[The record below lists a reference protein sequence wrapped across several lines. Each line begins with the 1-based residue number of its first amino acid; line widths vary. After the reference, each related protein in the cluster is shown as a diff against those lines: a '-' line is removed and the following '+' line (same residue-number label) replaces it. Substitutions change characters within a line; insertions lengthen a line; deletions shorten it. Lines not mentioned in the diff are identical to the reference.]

1 MASPVPDRAAL
12 QVLLPEERVGVV
24 DRVDPIT
31 LGLSGA
37 GVYAVTTSRGAYVLR
52 VQSRQVDEQSFT
64 QHVCILR
71 RAADAGI
78 APRVVYVDD
87 AARAVVSERV
97 LGTSIAVALA
107 DPVQR
112 GPVFASIVDRL
123 RTLHALDR
131 STLFE
136 RDPITYA
143 RAAFEAC
150 CGRPGFPPW
159 AVSLEPTFHSI
170 AATLAEDSHRV
181 VSQNDVNPVNV
192 LWDGVRTWLVDWE
205 VAGLGHRYYDI
216 AVLALFLRLSD
227 DVALDLCA
235 RHDGAHLDERSR
247 SSFLA
252 LRRLA
257 GLLGGLTFLTLVD
270 DLGVRPAP
278 TFADAPSLGDF
289 YAAMRRGELDLQ
301 SARGR
306 ASMGLALLRESI
318 ARDEPG

>member
-1 MASPVPDRAAL
+1 MATPALDRADLLA
-12 QVLLPEERVGVV
+12 LLPEQRVGTV
-24 DRVDPIT
+24 DRAEPIT

-37 GVYAVTTSRGAYVLR
+37 GVYSVTTSRGAYVLR
-52 VQSRQVDEQSFT
+52 VQSSEVDERSFA
-64 QHVCILR
+64 QHVSILR
-71 RAADAGI
+71 RAADARI
-78 APRVVYVDD
+78 APAVVHVDE

-107 DPVQR
+107 DPAQR
-112 GPVFASIVDRL
+112 APVFASVVDRL
-123 RTLHALDR
+123 RTLHAFDR
-131 STLFE
+131 SDISE
-136 RDPITYA
+136 RDPISYA
-143 RAAFEAC
+143 RRALEA
-150 CGRPGFPPW
+150 GRPRPGFPPW
-159 AVSLEPTFHSI
+159 AVSLEPTFNSI

-181 VSQNDVNPVNV
+181 VSHNDVNPVNV

-216 AVLALFLRLSD
+216 AVLALFLRFGD

-235 RHDGAHLDERSR
+235 RHDGAQLDGRSR
-247 SSFLA
+247 TSFLA
-252 LRRLA
+252 LRKLA

-278 TFADAPSLGDF
+278 TFADAPTLGDF

-301 SARGR
+301 SPRGR